1 MLQLPM
7 GKFSQYSIENIKY
20 LMRVKIRNT
29 GIVGE
34 VRLDEFSVYIR
45 HGQKVVITGSDGR

>member
-29 GIVGE
+29 GIVE

>member
-1 MLQLPM
+1 M